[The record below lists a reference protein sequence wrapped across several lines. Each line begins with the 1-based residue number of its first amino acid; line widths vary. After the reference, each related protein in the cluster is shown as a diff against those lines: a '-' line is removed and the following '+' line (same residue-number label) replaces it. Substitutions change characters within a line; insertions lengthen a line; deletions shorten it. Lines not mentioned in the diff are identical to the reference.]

1 MAPHVQHGMSD
12 VVSPVLDMVD
22 DAERF
27 DKVLTVM
34 VLDSCLCRGVR
45 DLSFPPKR

>member
-22 DAERF
+22 DAER
-27 DKVLTVM
+27 
-34 VLDSCLCRGVR
+34 LDNVDGDGVR
-45 DLSFPPKR
+45 